1 MIARLPCYYNSF
13 FSRTAQLTGWPRASE
28 ASGRPFRVQ
37 LHVGFFNIFYCIVLQ
52 VVLVL
57 LYYIRFLKKEKTMQT
72 AISKL
77 TKKYQATVPEAVR
90 SKLNLKA
97 GDVIAFEIE
106 NEIIKIRKAQSID
119 IEFSS
124 ALVPTLS
131 EWNSQNDEEAYND
144 L

>member
-1 MIARLPCYYNSF
+1 
-13 FSRTAQLTGWPRASE
+13 
-28 ASGRPFRVQ
+28 
-37 LHVGFFNIFYCIVLQ
+37 
-52 VVLVL
+52 
-57 LYYIRFLKKEKTMQT
+57 MQT

-90 SKLNLKA
+90 NKLNLKA
-97 GDVIAFEIE
+97 GDVVAFEIE
-106 NEIIKIRKAQSID
+106 DEIIKIRKARPID

-124 ALVPTLS
+124 ALVPALS